1 MESSPP
7 SGAAPVRVSDTDG
20 VRLVTFARPEAL
32 NAFNRSLYEAVAAAL
47 ADAAADP
54 AISVVV
60 ITGEGRAFSAGQ
72 DLKELSG
79 LAAAAATGDAQG
91 AFGGQGDPSGFST
104 LFEVLAEFPK
114 PLLAAVNGLGV
125 GLGLTIL
132 GHCDLVLVD
141 EGTRLR
147 VPFTELGVAPEA
159 ASSYLLPLR
168 MGWQAA
174 AHLLLTSEWIDAET
188 AVGSGLAWKRCP
200 AGTVLDETLAVAR
213 RIASFPLASLVATKK
228 VMLDAHRDAVRAA
241 VTRESAAFAA
251 LLGGT
256 DNTAALGAFT
266 SRRSTRP

>member
-32 NAFNRSLYEAVAAAL
+32 NAFNCSLYEAVAAAL
-47 ADAAADP
+47 AAAAADP

-72 DLKELSG
+72 DLKELSD
-79 LAAAAATGDAQG
+79 LAAAATGDAQG
-91 AFGGQGDPSGFST
+91 AFGGQGDPSGFSS

-200 AGTVLDETLAVAR
+200 AGTVLDETLTVAR

-266 SRRSTRP
+266 SRHGTGP